1 MSLIAFISALTG
13 STTGE
18 VPGGGGG
25 GTGPYTATTVEGVV
39 YQNGG
44 ESFGYNGFPYPLN
57 NVSDGSLITSWKKS
71 SEHALA
77 GEVAVA
83 RSIDG
88 GATWTKGAV
97 KVDGTAITADTL
109 TMYKMRTSNYIILA
123 WQTFAATPNITYF
136 ARILEADFIANVAHP
151 NFTSCGSVT
160 YAHANHKGYH
170 FDNPI
175 ELPSGKMRL
184 AYYTLPDSGY
194 TGSKAGWVD
203 STDNGATWA
212 LGNDIVVKTGG
223 SFPNGMIS
231 ESCPVITFMGATDA
245 TTKVVVL
252 CRNEEYGYWTH
263 CASANGGNSF
273 AVDTTWNFGYELGT
287 ISSTPVSSILHGG
300 NVYVVCGTRETS
312 GGTDS
317 FKLKWLIIPPD
328 DLWENV
334 HPLGVTAVVHSYTPN
349 ASTYNLDVIHWGYPI
364 VFHDWAGKLWC
375 HVYDSNDGGF
385 VLNKEKI
392 HQLKIAD

>member
-1 MSLIAFISALTG
+1 MSLVAFISSLTG

-18 VPGGGGG
+18 SGGGS
-25 GTGPYTATTVEGVV
+25 TGPYNATTVEGVV

-44 ESFGYNGFPYPLN
+44 ETFGYNGFPYPLN

-77 GEVAVA
+77 GEIAVA

-97 KVDGTAITADTL
+97 KVDGVAITADTL

-136 ARILEADFIANVAHP
+136 ARITEANFIANFPNP

-160 YAHANHKGYH
+160 YTHANHKGYH

-184 AYYTLPDSGY
+184 AYYTLPDSGF

-212 LGNDIVVKTGG
+212 VGNDIVVKSGG
-223 SFPNGMIS
+223 GFPNGVIS

-273 AVDTTWNFGYELGT
+273 AVDTVWNFGYEFGT
-287 ISSTPVSSILHGG
+287 VSSIPVSSILHGG
-300 NVYVVCGTRETS
+300 NVYVVAGTRESS
-312 GGTDS
+312 GGIDS

-334 HPLGVTAVVHSYTPN
+334 HPLGVTANVHSYTPN

-364 VFHDWAGKLWC
+364 VFHDWEGKLWC
-375 HVYDSNDGGF
+375 HVYDANDGGF

-392 HQLKIAD
+392 HQLKIADAS